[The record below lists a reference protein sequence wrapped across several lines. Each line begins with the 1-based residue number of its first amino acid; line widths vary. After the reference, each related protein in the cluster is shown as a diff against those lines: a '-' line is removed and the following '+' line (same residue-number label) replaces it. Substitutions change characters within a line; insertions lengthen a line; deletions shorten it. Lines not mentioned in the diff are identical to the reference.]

1 MEQHDIVIIGG
12 GFAGLSLAKF
22 LAEKNLDVVLLE
34 EHDGFFR
41 KACGEGV
48 GTHFKNY
55 DFLDLYG
62 SKKGIEREVQGIEIR
77 TKYGKAFFN
86 APLFVVDKR
95 QVEEEFAR
103 QAQRLG
109 ADIRMKEK
117 VRAIIPGDHIMIQPQ
132 GISARIVVG
141 ADGVFSLV
149 RKTMG
154 QDKPSSAVGISGIT
168 STLEREKDRCYLE
181 YDNSVIEYGYTWFF
195 PKKDTWNIGIGS
207 LHPHGMKDSF
217 HQFKAQ
223 YTAAEWKGGY
233 GPISKPLTLSQN
245 NLFLVGDSGA
255 QIRSTIGAGNLT
267 SIISAHILAE
277 TLGRYAK
284 SNFRTIQGEDYA
296 STWDRVLGKVL
307 RREYYITSLMKKLQ
321 TNEYLL
327 HLCITNL
334 ARITSTYISH
344 QS

>member
-1 MEQHDIVIIGG
+1 MEHHDIVIIGG
-12 GFAGLSLAKF
+12 GLAGLSLAKF
-22 LAEKNLDVVLLE
+22 LAEKNLDVILLE

-55 DFLDLYG
+55 DFLELYG
-62 SKKGIEREVQGIEIR
+62 SKKGIEREVEGIEIR
-77 TKYGKAFFN
+77 TKYGKAFFR

-95 QVEEEFAR
+95 EVEEEFAR

-109 ADIRMKEK
+109 ADIRLKEK
-117 VRAIIPGDHIMIQPQ
+117 VREIIPGHRIMIHPQ
-132 GISARIVVG
+132 GISSKIVVG
-141 ADGVFSLV
+141 ADGVFSRV

-154 QDKPSSAVGISGIT
+154 QGLPSSAVGISGIT
-168 STLEREKDRCYLE
+168 PMIEREKDRCYLE
-181 YDNSVIEYGYTWFF
+181 YDNSVVRYGYTWFF

-207 LHPHGMKDSF
+207 LHPHGMKDAF
-217 HQFKAQ
+217 QRFKTQ
-223 YTAAEWKGGY
+223 YTASEWKGGY
-233 GPISKPLTLSQN
+233 GPISKPLTLAQN

-277 TLGRYAK
+277 TLARYAT
-284 SNFRTIQGEDYA
+284 NNYA
-296 STWDRVLGKVL
+296 SLQGKDYETAWDKILGTVL
-307 RREYYITSLMKKLQ
+307 RREYYITSLMKKIQ
-321 TNEYLL
+321 NNEYLL

-334 ARITSTYISH
+334 ARITSRYV
-344 QS
+344 